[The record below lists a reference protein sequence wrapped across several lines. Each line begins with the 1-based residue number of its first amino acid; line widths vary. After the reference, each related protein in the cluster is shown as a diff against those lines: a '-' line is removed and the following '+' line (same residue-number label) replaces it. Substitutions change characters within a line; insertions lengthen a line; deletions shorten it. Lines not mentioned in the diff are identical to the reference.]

1 MIRIGSGY
9 DIHKLVR
16 KKNLILCGVKIES
29 KKGLLGHSDADVAT
43 HALIDSLLGA
53 ANLGNIGLIFS
64 DSEPEFKNI
73 QSLKLLKKTNQL
85 LTKNNF
91 KIVNI
96 DLTIIAQQPKLNPH
110 INLMKHNLSEILKI
124 NENLI
129 SIKPK
134 TNEFQDSIGKNK
146 AIAAFCSCLIET
158 I

>member
-53 ANLGNIGLIFS
+53 ANLGNIGLIFP